1 MINTRLQCINLLLGT
16 TLTEWDK
23 LPSIKVGDFTLEVE
37 FGPPGKELQEIAKN
51 ELRETPEL
59 QKDAIARLREL
70 LKGDKIIID
79 CRCKI
84 KIEEKKKKPQFSTI
98 LISFFFLSFPLSFL
112 NSRDRFEMPRGERRL
127 ADPISQALQVLSG
140 IGVESG

>member
-1 MINTRLQCINLLLGT
+1 M
-16 TLTEWDK
+16 TEWDK

-84 KIEEKKKKPQFSTI
+84 KIEEKKKN
-98 LISFFFLSFPLSFL
+98 L
-112 NSRDRFEMPRGERRL
+112 NSPRF
-127 ADPISQALQVLSG
+127 
-140 IGVESG
+140 

>member
-84 KIEEKKKKPQFSTI
+84 KIEKKKKN
-98 LISFFFLSFPLSFL
+98 L
-112 NSRDRFEMPRGERRL
+112 NSPRF
-127 ADPISQALQVLSG
+127 
-140 IGVESG
+140 